1 MEFVFY
7 LGLSR
12 SNIQITTNI
21 TFNRG
26 VGFLSRKA
34 KKKKRFTRSYYTSVR
49 ELSFIFTNRNH
60 DRLTYMEL
68 VRKTRP
74 LLFEKGLQ
82 GKNEN
87 TV

>member
-1 MEFVFY
+1 MKSKE
-7 LGLSR
+7 
-12 SNIQITTNI
+12 
-21 TFNRG
+21 
-26 VGFLSRKA
+26 
-34 KKKKRFTRSYYTSVR
+34 KKKGSLEVTTSFR

-68 VRKTRP
+68 VRKTRT

>member
-1 MEFVFY
+1 MK
-7 LGLSR
+7 S
-12 SNIQITTNI
+12 
-21 TFNRG
+21 
-26 VGFLSRKA
+26 
-34 KKKKRFTRSYYTSVR
+34 KKKKDSLEVTTIVR

-68 VRKTRP
+68 VRKTRT

>member
-1 MEFVFY
+1 MKSKE
-7 LGLSR
+7 
-12 SNIQITTNI
+12 
-21 TFNRG
+21 
-26 VGFLSRKA
+26 
-34 KKKKRFTRSYYTSVR
+34 KKKGSLEVTTRVR
-49 ELSFIFTNRNH
+49 ELSFIFTDRNH

-68 VRKTRP
+68 VRKTRT

>member
-1 MEFVFY
+1 MKSKE
-7 LGLSR
+7 
-12 SNIQITTNI
+12 
-21 TFNRG
+21 
-26 VGFLSRKA
+26 
-34 KKKKRFTRSYYTSVR
+34 KKKGSLEVTTSVR

-68 VRKTRP
+68 VRKTRT

-82 GKNEN
+82 GKYEN